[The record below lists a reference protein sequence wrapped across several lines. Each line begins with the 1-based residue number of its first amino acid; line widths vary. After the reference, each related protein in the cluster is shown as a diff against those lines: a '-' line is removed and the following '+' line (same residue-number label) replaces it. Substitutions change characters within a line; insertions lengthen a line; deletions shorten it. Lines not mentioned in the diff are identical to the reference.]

1 MPFPLPLRRK
11 IIPKDA
17 MSMDMLKEGKFG
29 WDPEEL
35 KLQAWQYCIMVKS
48 TRSGIIHT
56 QSQIPTPALTKL
68 SHVGQSFLP
77 YKLGIK
83 TITISRVLMGIKQIM
98 HLKHLTKA

>member
-1 MPFPLPLRRK
+1 
-11 IIPKDA
+11 

-35 KLQAWQYCIMVKS
+35 QLQAWQYWIMVTS
-48 TRSGIIHT
+48 TGSGIIHT

-83 TITISRVLMGIKQIM
+83 TITISRVLVGIKQIM